1 MIGEVGKDVEQWEL
15 SPAFLVRMQNIT
27 AILQSNI
34 TVFYNVKYSFIVVLQ
49 SLSHVQLCSPMDCSI
64 LGFPVLHYLPE
75 FAQTHVHQVGNAI

>member
-34 TVFYNVKYSFIVVLQ
+34 TVFYNVKYSFIVVFQ
-49 SLSHVQLCSPMDCSI
+49 SLSHVQL
-64 LGFPVLHYLPE
+64 
-75 FAQTHVHQVGNAI
+75 FAAPWIAAY